1 MVCKVSGV
9 NVLLIALCGKT
20 DYNSRLTQSYQF

>member
-20 DYNSRLTQSYQF
+20 DYNSNTVLSILK